1 MLVHVLQVY
10 HGLKVRVW
18 NIQFGVNFH
27 FEMFKKVPG
36 VVNQMWKYIRQ
47 SLWPEESCVSSEKFL
62 EKKLNYRVSPSA
74 SKELGS
80 DFKSMITVF
89 FICTAAP

>member
-1 MLVHVLQVY
+1 
-10 HGLKVRVW
+10 
-18 NIQFGVNFH
+18 
-27 FEMFKKVPG
+27 MFKKVPG
-36 VVNQMWKYIRQ
+36 VVNQIWKYTRQ
-47 SLWPEESCVSSEKFL
+47 SLWPEESCVSSENLL
-62 EKKLNYRVSPSA
+62 EKKQKKKQKPKTVSPTA

>member
-1 MLVHVLQVY
+1 
-10 HGLKVRVW
+10 
-18 NIQFGVNFH
+18 
-27 FEMFKKVPG
+27 MFKKVPG

-80 DFKSMITVF
+80 DFKSMIWY
-89 FICTAAP
+89 PLSGLQLPN